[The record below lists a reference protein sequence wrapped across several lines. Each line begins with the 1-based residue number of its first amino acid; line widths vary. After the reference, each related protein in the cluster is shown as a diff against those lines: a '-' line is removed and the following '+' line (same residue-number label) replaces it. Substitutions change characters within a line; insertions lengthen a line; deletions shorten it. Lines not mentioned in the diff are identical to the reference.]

1 MNLQGLLILIINFLK
16 GNKMN
21 AIFLRSVTK
30 GDFVKRKADSK
41 KVYQLVG
48 WCRFNKKYQL
58 QDVEDISHCLYLK
71 GMTQVF
77 IGFDY

>member
-1 MNLQGLLILIINFLK
+1 MCINFLK
-16 GNKMN
+16 GNKMISN
-21 AIFLRSVTK
+21 LYPIFLRSVTK

-41 KVYQLVG
+41 KVYKLVG
-48 WCRFNKKYQL
+48 WCRFNKKYEL

-77 IGFDY
+77 TGFTY